1 MTGPRPLLLRR
12 RGLRGRGG
20 AGPGRSAPARPP
32 ASLLGLVVRGGD
44 AAAARRDVSAELGG
58 AEEEPGGGGGLAG
71 RGRGA
76 GAGSRAEARR
86 EVAVG
91 AHRPRAVKRLSEKLT
106 TAEKRGRMSAKR
118 DER

>member
-1 MTGPRPLLLRR
+1 M
-12 RGLRGRGG
+12 
-20 AGPGRSAPARPP
+20 
-32 ASLLGLVVRGGD
+32 VRGGD